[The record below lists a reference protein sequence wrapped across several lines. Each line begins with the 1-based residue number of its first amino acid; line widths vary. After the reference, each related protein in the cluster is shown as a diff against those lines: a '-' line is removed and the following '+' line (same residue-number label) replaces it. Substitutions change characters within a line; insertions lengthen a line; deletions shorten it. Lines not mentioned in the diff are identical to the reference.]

1 MAAAAMLTGIS
12 VASADDPPQS
22 PSNPPA
28 LVEDYSY
35 PGADRI
41 LAEKGI
47 KLKKG
52 DGRILLAD
60 CDSTASQ
67 IHVMTVGDPAQNRA
81 DDYCFRTVGKT
92 GWLTLELSRVFAVA
106 ASDHPIRADLTA
118 NGETTSVLVP
128 KGELAPVGEGT
139 VGGARSV
146 LVELRVTG

>member
-1 MAAAAMLTGIS
+1 MLTGIS

-47 KLKKG
+47 ELKKG

-60 CDSTASQ
+60 CDQAAQQ
-67 IHVMTVGDPAQNRA
+67 IRVYTVGDPSANRA
-81 DDYCFRTVGKT
+81 DVYCFRAIGET
-92 GWLTLELSRVFAVA
+92 GRLTLELSRVFAVETA
-106 ASDHPIRADLTA
+106 DHSVRADLTA
-118 NGETTSVLVP
+118 NGETTSVLVD
-128 KGELAPVGEGT
+128 KNDWASVGEGT

-146 LVELRVTG
+146 LVELGLTG